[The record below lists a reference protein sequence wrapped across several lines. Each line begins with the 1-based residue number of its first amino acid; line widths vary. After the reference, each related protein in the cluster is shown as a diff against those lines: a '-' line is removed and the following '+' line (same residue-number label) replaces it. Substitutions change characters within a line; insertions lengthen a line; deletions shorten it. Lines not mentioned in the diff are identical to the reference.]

1 MTRTR
6 IALAV
11 AALALLAAAPADAA
25 TRLTAT
31 VGPGFTI
38 TLKKAGVKV
47 RTLKPGLYTIVIS
60 DRSDFHNFRLR
71 GTKAVTGVPFVGT
84 RTFTVRLRAGRYTYV
99 CDPHAT
105 SMRGTFTVR

>member
-1 MTRTR
+1 MTRIR
-6 IALAV
+6 FVLAL
-11 AALALLAAAPADAA
+11 AALALFAAAPAQAA

-38 TLKKAGVKV
+38 TLKKGGVKV
-47 RTLKPGLYTIVIS
+47 RTLRPGLYTIVVS
-60 DRSDFHNFRLR
+60 DRSPDHNFRLR
-71 GTKAVTGVPFVGT
+71 GTKAVTGVASVGT

-99 CDPHAT
+99 CDPHAD